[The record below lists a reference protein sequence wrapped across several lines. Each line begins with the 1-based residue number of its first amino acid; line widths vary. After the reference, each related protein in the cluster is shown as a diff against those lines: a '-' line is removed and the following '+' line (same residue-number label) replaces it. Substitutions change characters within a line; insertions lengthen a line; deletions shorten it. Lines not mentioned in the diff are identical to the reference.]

1 MIREFEPEQIQAGH
15 LLFEQEC
22 DFLKSVVHIKGLPTD
37 NRVEIAFAGR
47 SNVGKSSLL
56 NALTRRKTLARTSNT
71 PGRTRELNFFM
82 PSDDLYLVD
91 MPGYGYA
98 RASKTDIISWSKLIQ
113 SYLLGRT
120 QLTRVFLLI
129 DSRHGIKETD
139 QDIMKLLD
147 QAAISY
153 AVVLTKGDKLKRG
166 EMDDVMARTAT
177 ELATHGAAYPF
188 IFPTSSVKR
197 DGIAELRAEI
207 ASLL

>member
-1 MIREFEPEQIQAGH
+1 MIREYEPEQIQAGH
-15 LLFEQEC
+15 YLFEQDC
-22 DFLKSVVHIKGLPTD
+22 DFLKSVVSLKGLPTD
-37 NRVEIAFAGR
+37 DRVEIAFAGR

-98 RASKTDIISWSKLIQ
+98 RASKSDIHSWTKLIK
-113 SYLLGRT
+113 SYLLGRVE
-120 QLTRVFLLI
+120 LARVFLLI

-139 QDIMKLLD
+139 QEIMKLLD

-166 EMDDVMARTAT
+166 EMEIVMEKTAL
-177 ELATHGAAYPF
+177 ELAKHGAAYPF
-188 IFPTSSVKR
+188 IFPTSSAKR

-207 ASLL
+207 ATLL